1 MTTLGFSMEL
11 SSGALTCVGDMP
23 VVASTRHGGA
33 IVASDGK
40 RLYRVGGDSDDGAPI
55 AVRLALPA
63 TDCGVPGPKRLV
75 GVRLEGVI
83 GGRVGV
89 LATSE
94 AGSSL
99 EGAAEGTA
107 VEAGGTDGVLL
118 PGCVTARLGR
128 GYGRTWR
135 VAMACDDGADL
146 DVGAIVLAALP
157 LDRRPA

>member
-11 SSGALTCVGDMP
+11 SSGALTRVADMP
-23 VVASTRHGGA
+23 VIMACRHGGA
-33 IVASDGK
+33 IVVSDGA

-55 AVRLALPA
+55 AIRLALPA
-63 TDCGVPGPKRLV
+63 TDCGDPGPKRLT
-75 GVRLEGVI
+75 GVHLEGVL

-99 EGAAEGTA
+99 EGVTAGT
-107 VEAGGTDGVLL
+107 GGTGDTGL
-118 PGCVTARLGR
+118 PGRVTARLGR

-135 VAMACDDGADL
+135 IALACDDGADF
-146 DVGAIVLAALP
+146 DVGAILLAALP